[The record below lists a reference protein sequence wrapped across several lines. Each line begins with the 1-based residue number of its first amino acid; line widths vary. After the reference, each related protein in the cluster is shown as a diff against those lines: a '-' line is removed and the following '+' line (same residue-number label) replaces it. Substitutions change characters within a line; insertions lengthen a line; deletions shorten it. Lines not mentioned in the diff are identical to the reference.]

1 MKISRGTI
9 VSYSVTTTA
18 YGIYGNFKI
27 MELIPPMQSY
37 YNVKGKCEEKDATVS
52 FYNFLLRI
60 FRYYS
65 NLVHNITLEYYI
77 SIYIL

>member
-9 VSYSVTTTA
+9 VSYSVSQTT

-27 MELIPPMQSY
+27 MELIPPMQCY

-52 FYNFLLRI
+52 FYNSLLKI
-60 FRYYS
+60 FVYYR
-65 NLVHNITLEYYI
+65 NLV
-77 SIYIL
+77 